1 MSESKIEINVAGI
14 VFSGQ
19 GEQIWLSEQLNK
31 ILAAATELSK
41 LQAVPS
47 ATAAPVANNSVATPA
62 STGSVGTL
70 ASHIKSKGGETN
82 QVKRFLIAA
91 GWLRLRGETLLT
103 TAKVSKALSDNHQKR
118 LGNPADTLN
127 QSVRKGHCEKKGD
140 GFFITPEGLSE
151 LGYPS

>member
-19 GEQIWLSEQLNK
+19 GEQTWLSEQLNK
-31 ILAAATELSK
+31 ILEAATELSK
-41 LQAVPS
+41 LQPAPS
-47 ATAAPVANNSVATPA
+47 ATGAPVAKNSAAAPA

-70 ASHIKSKGGETN
+70 ASHVKSKGGETN
-82 QVKRFLIAA
+82 QVKRFLATA
-91 GWLRLRGETLLT
+91 DWLRLRGETLLT

-118 LGNPADTLN
+118 LGNPADALN
-127 QSVRKGHCEKKGD
+127 HNVRKGHCEKKDG

-151 LGYPS
+151 LGHPS